1 MSQSTKALKI
11 GKRGTFVI
19 PIALRRRFGLM
30 DGDHIILEDRAI
42 GILIRPAK
50 LVPRLTPADA
60 TELRADADAKHKGS
74 ATAPHRRARSR

>member
-1 MSQSTKALKI
+1 MSQSTRALKI

-50 LVPRLTPADA
+50 LVPRLTLGDDGA
-60 TELRADADAKHKGS
+60 LSKSRADSVA
-74 ATAPHRRARSR
+74 APHRRARSR

>member
-30 DGDHIILEDRAI
+30 EGDHIILEDRAI

-50 LVPRLTPADA
+50 LVPRLTIGDA
-60 TELRADADAKHKGS
+60 TESDSDTRRKGAS
-74 ATAPHRRARSR
+74 TIPHRRARSR

>member
-1 MSQSTKALKI
+1 MNQSTKALKI

-50 LVPRLTPADA
+50 LVPRLTMGDA
-60 TELRADADAKHKGS
+60 FDLRADAEAKQKRS
-74 ATAPHRRARSR
+74 ATIPHRRARSR